1 MAGPTPFG
9 ALTLV
14 SGGLQRFASPQILS
28 VGVSSQYFD
37 VDFIEE
43 SEGES
48 SGSFLLLLPPALSR
62 IRDMDMKYN
71 LKIEL

>member
-9 ALTLV
+9 VLTSV
-14 SGGLQRFASPQILS
+14 AGGLQRFASPQILS

-43 SEGES
+43 SEGNS
-48 SGSFLLLLPPALSR
+48 SGSFLLLLLPAAENC
-62 IRDMDMKYN
+62 RDMDVKYN
-71 LKIEL
+71 PNY